1 MFQMQYGKSPAAR
14 RLVRELPYSERPLTR
29 LSRVGAAA
37 MSSAELLAVALA
49 TPDALDLAG
58 DVLRMTGGV
67 QNIPRL
73 TAVELQQ
80 IDGVG
85 ESLAAR
91 IIALVELGR
100 RSAFAQADERPLV
113 SSPADAANLLMME
126 MSPLTQER
134 LRVILLDTRNRVIGS
149 PTIYI
154 GSLNTAVMR
163 IAEVFRPAIVAHAA
177 AIIVAHAAAIIVA
190 HNHPSGDPSPSPE
203 DVNVTRQLVRVGSDM
218 DVPVLDHV
226 IIGHMR
232 YVSLKER
239 GLGFDV

>member
-73 TAVELQQ
+73 TTVELQQ

-177 AIIVAHAAAIIVA
+177 AIIVAH
-190 HNHPSGDPSPSPE
+190 NHPSGDPSPSPE

>member
-1 MFQMQYGKSPAAR
+1 MFQMQYDQSPAAR
-14 RLVRELPYSERPLTR
+14 RLVRELPHSERPLTR

-58 DVLRMTGGV
+58 DVLRVTGGV
-67 QNIPRL
+67 QNIPRF

-126 MSPLTQER
+126 MSPLTQEH

-177 AIIVAHAAAIIVA
+177 AIIVAH
-190 HNHPSGDPSPSPE
+190 NHPSGDPSPSPE
-203 DVNVTRQLVRVGSDM
+203 DINVTRQLVRVGKEM
-218 DVPVLDHV
+218 DIRVLDHM
-226 IIGHMR
+226 IIGRMR

>member
-1 MFQMQYGKSPAAR
+1 MFQMQYGNGPAVR
-14 RLVRELPYSERPLTR
+14 RLVRELPVSERPLTR
-29 LSRVGAAA
+29 LSRVGASA

-49 TPDALDLAG
+49 TPDALDLAS
-58 DVLRMTGGV
+58 DVLRLAGSV

-80 IDGVG
+80 INGVG

-91 IIALVELGR
+91 IVALVELGR
-100 RSAFAQADERPLV
+100 RSVFTQDDERPFV
-113 SSPADAANLLMME
+113 SSPADAANLLMTE
-126 MSPLTQER
+126 MSPLTQEH

-177 AIIVAHAAAIIVA
+177 AIIVAH
-190 HNHPSGDPSPSPE
+190 NHPSGDPSPSPE
-203 DVNVTRQLVRVGSDM
+203 DVNVTRQLVRVGKDL
-218 DVPVLDHV
+218 DITVLDHV
-226 IIGHMR
+226 IIGNGR

-239 GLGFDV
+239 GSGFDV

>member
-1 MFQMQYGKSPAAR
+1 MFQMQYDQSPAAR
-14 RLVRELPYSERPLTR
+14 RLVRELPHSERPLTR

-58 DVLRMTGGV
+58 DVLRMTGGL

-126 MSPLTQER
+126 MSPLTQEH

-177 AIIVAHAAAIIVA
+177 AIIVAH
-190 HNHPSGDPSPSPE
+190 NHPSGDPSPSPE
-203 DVNVTRQLVRVGSDM
+203 DINVTRQLVRVGKEM
-218 DVPVLDHV
+218 DIQVLDHM
-226 IIGHMR
+226 IIGRMR

-239 GLGFDV
+239 GLGFDA

>member
-1 MFQMQYGKSPAAR
+1 M
-14 RLVRELPYSERPLTR
+14 
-29 LSRVGAAA
+29 SRVGAAA

-177 AIIVAHAAAIIVA
+177 AIIVAH
-190 HNHPSGDPSPSPE
+190 NHPSGDPSPSPE

-239 GLGFDV
+239 GLGFNV